1 MRELREFRE
10 HHPEYAAAGIA
21 LAGVSANTVEQHR
34 TWVEKLHL
42 PYPLLADPQR
52 EVAHAL
58 GLTRVL
64 GFGAWKV
71 ELMRRTT
78 LLIDAAGVVAAV
90 WGSVKIRGHAAQ
102 VLMHA
107 RALQRSA

>member
-10 HHPEYAAAGIA
+10 HHPEYVAAGIA
-21 LAGVSANTVEQHR
+21 VAGVSANTLEQHQSWAER
-34 TWVEKLHL
+34 LHI
-42 PYPLLADPQR
+42 PFPLLADPQR
-52 EVAHAL
+52 TSARAL
-58 GLTRVL
+58 GLTRTL
-64 GFGAWKV
+64 KFGSWKV

-78 LLIDAAGVVAAV
+78 LLIDAAGNIAAV

-107 RALQRSA
+107 RALPRSA

>member
-1 MRELREFRE
+1 M
-10 HHPEYAAAGIA
+10 
-21 LAGVSANTVEQHR
+21 
-34 TWVEKLHL
+34 
-42 PYPLLADPQR
+42 
-52 EVAHAL
+52 

-64 GFGAWKV
+64 KFGPWKV

-78 LLIDAAGVVAAV
+78 LLIDSAGRIAAV

-107 RALQRSA
+107 RALSRIA